1 MRKGYGMDKRKLGW
15 LVILTVLIT
24 MVATAALADTYTTL
38 RYRDESEAVRQM
50 QLALNQLGYSTGGT
64 DGKFGPATEKAVRQ
78 FQSSNGLKVDGA
90 AGSNTLTLLY
100 QKISQ
105 GSTSASPSV
114 PQASSPTT
122 SASGKGLFGGD
133 YSKMEYGESSS
144 RVKLLQQ
151 ALKDLG
157 FLTGKVDG
165 KFGAGT
171 KQAVVAFQQANN
183 LTADGKAGRQ
193 TLTRIES
200 LLEGDTSPMPQ
211 QTQQPQPTVQVT
223 QAPVTNASGY
233 LIPTRTLRKG
243 YQGDDVKSVQSRLKE
258 LGYYAGSLDGK
269 YGSGS
274 MDAVRAFQTRHGL
287 TVDGLAGA
295 RTYSILFSSQAQ
307 SVNVTVTVPTAAPAA
322 TPTPGIASGYQIPTR
337 VLRDGYE
344 GDDVKSVQNRLKE
357 LGYYAGSVDG
367 KYGSGSMAAVQ
378 AFQAQH
384 GLEQDGL
391 GGPKT
396 YAVLFSA
403 QAKSALGAMTVA
415 PTTAPTPA
423 PVSYATLR
431 KGSTGDAVTAL
442 QVALANLNYS
452 VNTNGSYTNDTV
464 SAVRT
469 FQQNNGLSVDGI
481 AGAETQKKLFSGSA
495 VEAGVSS
502 TATLAPGAGQMTGPD
517 KSQVQLLHWFNDV
530 KPTLKGG
537 QHLLVYDPATSLSW
551 TLRIM
556 SNGRHCDVEPLTST
570 DTAVMFR
577 AFGNKNDWTP
587 KPVYVK
593 LPDGRWSLATT
604 HNVPHGGQT
613 IKNNDFNGQNC
624 VHFLR
629 DMSEAEKN
637 DPKYGVNNQK
647 VLREYWKKMTGQE
660 IAYK

>member
-1 MRKGYGMDKRKLGW
+1 MDKKNLGW

-38 RYRDESEAVRQM
+38 RYRDENEAVRQM

-78 FQSSNGLKVDGA
+78 FQSNNGLKVDGA

-100 QKISQ
+100 QKVSQ
-105 GSTSASPSV
+105 SGTSVAPGVTVTSAP
-114 PQASSPTT
+114 AT
-122 SASGKGLFGGD
+122 STSGKGLFGGD

-171 KQAVVAFQQANN
+171 KQSVVAFQQANN

-211 QTQQPQPTVQVT
+211 QPQQPQQPQPTVQVT
-223 QAPVTNASGY
+223 QAPVTNPSGY

-243 YQGDDVKSVQSRLKE
+243 YRGDDVKSVQSRLKE
-258 LGYYAGSLDGK
+258 LGYYNGSVDGK

-274 MDAVRAFQTRHGL
+274 MDAVRAFQTKHGL
-287 TVDGLAGA
+287 TVDGLAGT
-295 RTYSILFSSQAQ
+295 RTYNILFSNQAQ
-307 SVNVTVTVPTAAPAA
+307 SANVTVTVPTTAPAA
-322 TPTPGIASGYQIPTR
+322 TPTPGITTGYQIPTR

-367 KYGSGSMAAVQ
+367 KYGSGSMAAVR

-396 YAVLFSA
+396 YAVLFSS
-403 QAKSALGAMTVA
+403 QAKSALGSMTAAPTVA
-415 PTTAPTPA
+415 PTPT
-423 PVSYATLR
+423 SYTTLR

-481 AGAETQKKLFSGSA
+481 AGVETQKKLFSGSA
-495 VEAGVSS
+495 VGGGVSS
-502 TATLAPGAGQMTGPD
+502 TATLPPNAGQMTGPD
-517 KSQVQLLHWFNDV
+517 KSQVQLLHWFSDV